1 MYTAP
6 KHVFAWLL
14 AALVLLSSCSSSIL
28 ISSVPSKADVY
39 ANGEYIGQT
48 PVRHRDSEV
57 GGSLL
62 DLQIE
67 KEGYEVFT
75 TGVEKRGRINL
86 WALMGCWM
94 LFPLAWLEMYPKRY
108 LGRLQPIT
116 KEHSPLHVE
125 VQTSEAVGSNIFVV
139 VLENAP
145 CHGSTNASVLEA
157 SIGIRLMEKY
167 RVLERQ
173 ALDVVSAEQHRN
185 MTWIHDESSIV
196 DAGKFSGARGVVMVS
211 RFCDQRSTLTSMRFV
226 DCESGALH
234 WAVLAKNQTVDV
246 LMQAL
251 FNHLDS

>member
-6 KHVFAWLL
+6 KQVCAWLF
-14 AALVLLSSCSSSIL
+14 AALILLSSCSSSIL

-67 KEGYEVFT
+67 KEGYEVFK
-75 TGVEKRGRINL
+75 TGVEKSGRINP

-94 LFPLAWLEMYPKRY
+94 LLPLAWLETYPRRY
-108 LGRLQPIT
+108 LARLQPIT
-116 KEHSPLHVE
+116 KEHSPLQVE
-125 VQTSEAVGSNIFVV
+125 VQTNEAVGSDIFVV

-145 CHGSTNASVLEA
+145 CQGSTNPSVLEA

-173 ALDVVSAEQHRN
+173 ALHVVSEEQHRN

-196 DAGKFSGARGVVMVS
+196 EAGKFSGARGVVMVS
-211 RFCDQRSTLTSMRFV
+211 LFCDQRSTMTSMRFV

-246 LMQAL
+246 LVQEL
-251 FNHLDS
+251 FNRLDS